1 MSGRSCS
8 AGEATPAGSASPLAR
23 DLPAILNAVT
33 DRRAELDR
41 LGRGHDAE
49 AVLLDRLLDL
59 GIEAVERGVLAEVRG
74 PHDPPRFAW
83 PDRPAPFP
91 NEAA

>member
-8 AGEATPAGSASPLAR
+8 AGEGTPAGSPSPSAR

-33 DRRAELDR
+33 DRLAELDR
-41 LGRGHDAE
+41 LRRGHDVE
-49 AVLLDRLLDL
+49 AVLLNRLLDV

-74 PHDPPRFAW
+74 AHDPPRFAW